1 MTAGCYA
8 RLVVEPLIG
17 AASVIIG
24 SGRSPMTSSKEMK
37 QAAQAW
43 VDQAIACGA
52 NPRMILEHPSK
63 RLSVHTAV
71 EGVDWTTHP
80 GRLPDHLIDD
90 VFDILNSMGRVEDLK
105 PASEG
110 DGPP

>member
-1 MTAGCYA
+1 MLADG
-8 RLVVEPLIG
+8 G
-17 AASVIIG
+17 AIDRRGVCHHQCRKIA
-24 SGRSPMTSSKEMK
+24 MTSSTESVK

-80 GRLPDHLIDD
+80 GRLPDHLVDD

>member
-1 MTAGCYA
+1 
-8 RLVVEPLIG
+8 
-17 AASVIIG
+17 
-24 SGRSPMTSSKEMK
+24 MTSSTESMK
-37 QAAQAW
+37 KAAQAW

-63 RLSVHTAV
+63 RLSVHTTV

-80 GRLPDHLIDD
+80 GRLPDDLVAY
-90 VFDILNSMGRVEDLK
+90 VFNILKSMDRVEDMR